1 MIPWFNQP
9 TASLVPRGDLR
20 AKRLIGRPRNY
31 SRRSQPLGAFSI
43 SFALCLFLETTTDP
57 AIVEYGF
64 DSTLF

>member
-31 SRRSQPLGAFSI
+31 S
-43 SFALCLFLETTTDP
+43 P
-57 AIVEYGF
+57 AITAPRG
-64 DSTLF
+64 LFYKLRTVPFPGDDHRPGYSGVWV